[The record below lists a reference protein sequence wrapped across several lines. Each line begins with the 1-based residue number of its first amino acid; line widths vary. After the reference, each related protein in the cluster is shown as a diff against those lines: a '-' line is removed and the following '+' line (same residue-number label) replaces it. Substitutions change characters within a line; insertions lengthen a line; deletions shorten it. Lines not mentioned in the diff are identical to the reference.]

1 MKSHLETIKEEDT
14 DLDTESICSIED
26 NDNIVIINGGNKR
39 FNKIVIFMCACVLI
53 ATIAVFSIFT

>member
-26 NDNIVIINGGNKR
+26 NDDIVIINGGNKR

-53 ATIAVFSIFT
+53 ATISVFSIFT